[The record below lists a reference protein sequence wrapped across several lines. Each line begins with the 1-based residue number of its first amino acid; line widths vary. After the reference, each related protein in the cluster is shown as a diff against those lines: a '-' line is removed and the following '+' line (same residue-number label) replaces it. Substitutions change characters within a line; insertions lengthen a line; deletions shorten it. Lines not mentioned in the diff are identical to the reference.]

1 MRQYGRVES
10 GATISEGERRWLRV
24 LGALN
29 EAQARLFVA
38 ERALEMGRGGISRLS
53 KLTGMS
59 RLTIYKSAAELRG
72 KGRLVVAEA
81 GRIRRAGGG
90 RKRVEEVAPGI
101 RRELTRIVEEST
113 AGDPMSL
120 LKWTSKSTRTMAE
133 ELTRRGHPVRA
144 VTVGRCL
151 HEMGYS
157 LQALRRQVRER
168 LMAQPPDHVLV
179 VENEPGLRQI
189 LEAEIREYLGWSV
202 DSCSFEAF
210 AGEPA
215 FTIGAQIVAANHLV
229 GEIKPLVP
237 RSRPAIGLVY
247 ARPTEHVDLVR
258 KLRNP
263 SIVAVVSGSESLLR
277 TARGL
282 LAPAIGMRHT
292 FSKVFADPDAAIRLG
307 SADLVFCDTV
317 TYSRVHFRRKILY
330 RLIAPECLELV
341 AASLSQN

>member
-1 MRQYGRVES
+1 MQIALSKTSDVPLRQQLAEQIVLLITTGQLRAGEELPSVRSLARMSKVHHNTVSEAYQDLVRRGWITRRRGSRLMVGANS
-10 GATISEGERRWLRV
+10 GAASASPRDLDDLINETIQR
-24 LGALN
+24 
-29 EAQARLFVA
+29 AR
-38 ERALEMGRGGISRLS
+38 
-53 KLTGMS
+53 
-59 RLTIYKSAAELRG
+59 
-72 KGRLVVAEA
+72 
-81 GRIRRAGGG
+81 
-90 RKRVEEVAPGI
+90 
-101 RRELTRIVEEST
+101 
-113 AGDPMSL
+113 
-120 LKWTSKSTRTMAE
+120 
-133 ELTRRGHPVRA
+133 
-144 VTVGRCL
+144 
-151 HEMGYS
+151 EMGYS
-157 LQALRRQVRER
+157 LQALRERVRER
-168 LMAQPPDHVLV
+168 LIAQPPDHILV
-179 VENEPGLRQI
+179 VENEPGLREI
-189 LEAEIREYLGWSV
+189 LQAEIREYLGWSV

-292 FSKVFADPDAAIRLG
+292 FSEVLADPDAAIRLG

-317 TYSRVHFRRKILY
+317 TYARVHFRRKILY

-341 AASLSQN
+341 AASLSQK